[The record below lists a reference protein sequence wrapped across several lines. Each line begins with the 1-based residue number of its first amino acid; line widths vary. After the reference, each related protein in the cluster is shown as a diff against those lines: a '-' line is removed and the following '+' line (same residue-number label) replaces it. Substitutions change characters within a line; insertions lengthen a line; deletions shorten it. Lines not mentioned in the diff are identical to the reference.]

1 MNTLLIIIHIIMM
14 VAMPSS
20 AFICILGST
29 DAKRKEKAKW
39 ILGASISIILS
50 VFLIAVYVKALRT
63 TEKVIEEE
71 PYAVEHIVALNDTD
85 SIEGKFYMRRGY
97 INENLCYQYMVR
109 LSNGGFKTNRVS
121 SDITT
126 LFYADNNYRV
136 EWYRYTQGILYF
148 KQHGTCVEIYIPRG
162 SISEDVYSVDLN

>member
-1 MNTLLIIIHIIMM
+1 MM
-14 VAMPSS
+14 VFMPFI
-20 AFICILGST
+20 AFLCIIEVISV
-29 DAKRKEKAKW
+29 KQRKEKVEW
-39 ILGASISIILS
+39 IFITSISIILS
-50 VFLIAVYVKALRT
+50 ILLITVYTKATRT

-97 INENLCYQYMVR
+97 INESLYYQYMVQ
-109 LSNGGFKTNRVS
+109 LSNGGFKANRVS

-126 LFYADNNYRV
+126 LFYADSNYRV

-148 KQHGTCVEIYIPRG
+148 KSHGTCIEIYIPRG
-162 SISEDVYSVDLN
+162 SISEDVYSVDLK

>member
-1 MNTLLIIIHIIMM
+1 MNILLIIIHIIMM
-14 VAMPSS
+14 ILMPFS
-20 AFICILGST
+20 AFVCILMLT
-29 DAKRKEKAKW
+29 DAKQKEKAKW
-39 ILGASISIILS
+39 IFGAFISIILS
-50 VFLIAVYVKALRT
+50 IFLIVVYVKALRT

-97 INENLCYQYMVR
+97 INESLCYQYMVR
-109 LSNGGFKTNRVS
+109 LSNGGFKANRVN

-126 LFYADNNYRV
+126 LFYADDNYRV

-148 KQHGTCVEIYIPRG
+148 KKHGICIEIYIPRG
-162 SISEDVYSVDLN
+162 SISEDVYSVDLK